1 MCTKSRAVTLGCDVS
16 GSYDSNQLV
25 KYSDLSKSIVEIY
38 FYIEWID
45 SSSLGWYRDSSV
57 KLLTTIKLSYS
68 YTKTVDNDGNSTT
81 FEDYKMISGS
91 TTSGSLYTQVLL
103 DENDDY
109 WSITD
114 ISPSEYLNQRYL
126 Y

>member
-1 MCTKSRAVTLGCDVS
+1 MCTKSRAVTLGCDVN
-16 GSYDSNQLV
+16 GSYDGNQLV

-57 KLLTTIKLSYS
+57 ELLTTIKLSYS
-68 YTKTVDNDGNSTT
+68 YTKIVDNDGNPTT

-91 TTSGSLYTQVLL
+91 TTSGSLYTQVSL